1 MKKTKNDLLRINF
14 NKLIMSFL
22 SIINDFQQLAFTYIL
37 NNYSYLPDSFREVV
51 FEKNFKKFFSLN
63 KNYNDF
69 NDLEKDITQYCIDIE
84 KDLFDTYDENITLSP
99 SFQKFVKSSEILFQK
114 MRKQDARSK
123 L

>member
-1 MKKTKNDLLRINF
+1 MKKTKNDLLQINF